1 MKDETQSVLKVIGQ
15 KAKLLTAIILAPALA
30 ISLLE
35 ISYLLIPEQ
44 MPIPMPEPSMLN
56 QIFGA
61 ILWIG
66 IAALIAVAVVGT
78 TLVINRVRRK
88 EDKETETPL
97 M

>member
-1 MKDETQSVLKVIGQ
+1 VIGQ

-44 MPIPMPEPSMLN
+44 VPIPLPEPSMFN
-56 QIFGA
+56 QLFGA

-66 IAALIAVAVVGT
+66 IAALIAVAVVGS
-78 TLVINRVRRK
+78 TLAISRVRRK

-97 M
+97 L

>member
-1 MKDETQSVLKVIGQ
+1 MIVQ
-15 KAKLLTAIILAPALA
+15 KAKLLTAIILAPTLA

-44 MPIPMPEPSMLN
+44 MPIPLPEPSMLS
-56 QIFGA
+56 QLFGA
-61 ILWIG
+61 SLWIG

-78 TLVINRVRRK
+78 TLAINRVRRK

-97 M
+97 L